1 MNSYTDFAYVYDL
14 FMDNVPYDEWA
25 DRTARLLQ
33 EYDER
38 VVPEGD
44 EALASEAGLL
54 LDLGCGTGR
63 FTRLMRD
70 RGYDCIGIDSS
81 GQMLEVAMEHEA
93 SRPDDKDRILY
104 LLQDMRSPDLYST
117 VGAVVC
123 VCDSINY
130 LLTAADVLETF
141 KSVNNYLYPRGLFVF
156 DFNTVH
162 YYRDM
167 LGDTVI
173 AENRPEGSFIWE
185 NFYDDDSHINEYDL
199 TIYIRE
205 DAQGTAADPG
215 LTEGCG
221 PAEAVYRRSEETHE
235 QRAYEVDEMIGLI
248 GQAGMEIVRVF
259 DSDTDEDVTD
269 ETARVCIVAREHGK

>member
-25 DRTARLLQ
+25 DRTDRLLR

-38 VVPEGD
+38 IIPDGD
-44 EALASEAGLL
+44 DTLASEAGLL

-63 FTRLMRD
+63 FTRLMRA
-70 RGYDCIGIDSS
+70 RGYDCMGIDSS
-81 GQMLEVAMEHEA
+81 EQMLEVAMEHEA
-93 SRPDDKDRILY
+93 SRPDDEGRILY
-104 LLQDMRSPDLYST
+104 LHQDMRSPDLYST

-130 LLTAADVLETF
+130 LLDEGDVLSTF
-141 KSVNNYLYPRGLFVF
+141 KSVNNYLYPRGLFIF

-162 YYRDM
+162 YYRDV

-185 NFYDDDSHINEYDL
+185 NFYDAETRINEYDL
-199 TIYIRE
+199 TIY
-205 DAQGTAADPG
+205 AADDETDG
-215 LTEGCG
+215 T
-221 PAEAVYRRSEETHE
+221 YRRSEETHE
-235 QRAYEVDEMIGLI
+235 QRGYDAGEMKDMLI
-248 GQAGMEIVRVF
+248 RAGMEIVRIF
-259 DSDTDEDVTD
+259 DSDTEEEVTD
-269 ETARVCIVAREHGK
+269 ETTRVCIVAREHGK